1 MDMEQESEWD
11 AAQNIMISE
20 DLVTAAKRQLQFLAA
35 VDRNRWLYEGR
46 TLQWAIYRYNA
57 CWLPLLAKHS
67 ESRVTEGPL
76 VVPLDCEW
84 VWHTHRLNPVR
95 YISDCEELYGKVLD
109 NYNVVSSV
117 QGIDKRETEE
127 IWNKLYPNESY
138 EFDMS
143 RALSNEFSDSVYGTR
158 SFSKYDFVLAVE
170 RQMGFFYQVSRPHV
184 KSDVFLEAAFA
195 RYKGFLHLIRR
206 NREKSLK
213 RFCVPTYDI
222 DLIWHTHQLHPA
234 SYCKDLTE
242 LIGNVLEHDDTDQN
256 RGKGQKLDTGFSE
269 TIQQWEE
276 TFGSRYLRAGVMY
289 RGTAPTPVTTI
300 PCIPDS
306 VTIEADSTN
315 VYERLIDSPKR
326 NYIEVMLEFVEIKN
340 LPQVYKGKV
349 SVIFSMAQPDGIFN
363 VKGKRTIQSE
373 SGQKHFATFE
383 CQPTGYLVFELV
395 SQETMADTLGSCYIS
410 LENFFGPVC
419 KLSLEKWLDLVPSSG
434 IVSAEPISL
443 RVAVSCTL
451 PAPIPLV
458 VLMLRSSLLSKLS
471 CFLPFHDK
479 VRFIKSWTRIIDASG
494 DMIIRLKMRN
504 IKRTKGTDDK
514 ALTKEIVGFTRAG
527 EKLVLARFHGQEW
540 SLLDSFWSLKLPD
553 SNDKDC
559 DLLLT
564 GPRMVKLL
572 HGRKLDFELKH
583 HDKQTDEHSFMTAV
597 EFSAE
602 HPYGKSVALFNFKL
616 GTLAL
621 REEWFALAGIVS
633 AFIVSKHFQKGRK

>member
-1 MDMEQESEWD
+1 MDMEQESEWS

-35 VDRNRWLYEGR
+35 VDRNRWLYEEE
-46 TLQWAIYRYNA
+46 TLKWAIYRYNA
-57 CWLPLLAKHS
+57 RWLPLLAKHS

-138 EFDMS
+138 EFDTS
-143 RALSNEFSDSVYGTR
+143 RAASNEFSDIVYGTR

-170 RQMGFFYQVSRPHV
+170 RQKGFFYQVSRPHV

-234 SYCKDLTE
+234 SYCKDLTK

-276 TFGSRYLRAGVMY
+276 TFGSRYQRAGVMY
-289 RGTAPTPVTTI
+289 RGTAPYPCNYHSLHTT
-300 PCIPDS
+300 
-306 VTIEADSTN
+306 
-315 VYERLIDSPKR
+315 
-326 NYIEVMLEFVEIKN
+326 VMLEFVEIKN

-349 SVIFSMAQPDGIFN
+349 SVVFSMAQPDGIFN

-373 SGQKHFATFE
+373 SGQKQFATFE

-395 SQETMADTLGSCYIS
+395 SQETKADTLGSCYIS
-410 LENFFGPVC
+410 LEDFFGPVC
-419 KLSLEKWLDLVPSSG
+419 KLSVEKWLDLVPSSG
-434 IVSAEPISL
+434 IVSSEPISL

-458 VLMLRSSLLSKLS
+458 VLMLRSSLLSKGFY
-471 CFLPFHDK
+471 FLPFHDM
-479 VRFIKSWTRIIDASG
+479 VRFIKSWTQIIDASG
-494 DMIIRLKMRN
+494 DVIIKLKTRN
-504 IKRTKGTDDK
+504 IKRKKGAEDK
-514 ALTKEIVGFTRAG
+514 ALMKEIVGFTRAG
-527 EKLVLARFHGQEW
+527 EKLVLAQFRGQEW
-540 SLLDSFWSLKLPD
+540 SLLDSLWSLKLPD

-564 GPRMVKLL
+564 GPHMVKLL
-572 HGRKLDFELKH
+572 PGRKLDFELKH
-583 HDKQTDEHSFMTAV
+583 HDKQTIEHSFMTAV

-616 GTLAL
+616 GTLAVPSSPFL
-621 REEWFALAGIVS
+621 S
-633 AFIVSKHFQKGRK
+633 